1 MIPLVKKSLSILIV
15 SIVLFCLCMSIILH
29 QSVAY
34 AEEGDYGTI
43 HWSLDKK
50 GVLKFDG
57 YGTIKDGGPWAKNC
71 RKVKQIVFGPD
82 IIKMDGNISEYK
94 QLTSV
99 VFFNNIPGCFS
110 GCEKLQ
116 EVRFVGDAPVFSG
129 FDIGCCPL
137 KKIIFDSPEADF
149 CEEDSFLLSK
159 DKTILY
165 YYLGKKDKII
175 IPDGVEIIKP
185 FAFFEKKTITNV
197 SLPSSL
203 KEIGMSAF
211 HRCEKLKTIEIPDSV
226 SAIGACAFEKCTNL
240 KSVSFL
246 GSHISFEANEVDSL
260 GERIIGGATFALC
273 KSLETISLPACELI
287 PESMFL
293 LCSKLKN
300 VYISEGTLKM
310 GSYVFSECSKLEKVF
325 MPDSVYFTVSTLDGI
340 PSSTIIV
347 CSEGSETEKKA
358 TRFGYKCAADK

>member
-1 MIPLVKKSLSILIV
+1 MPLAKKCLSVLIV
-15 SIVLFCLCMSIILH
+15 SIVLLCLCMLILLH
-29 QSVAY
+29 HSVAY

-57 YGTIKDGGPWAKNC
+57 YGTIEYGGPWVKNC
-71 RKVKQIVFGPD
+71 RKVKQIVFGSD
-82 IIKMDGNISEYK
+82 ITKMEENLSEYK

-99 VFFNNIPGCFS
+99 VFYNIIPNCFS

-129 FDIGCCPL
+129 FDIGTCPL

-149 CEEDSFLLSK
+149 CEEDSFLFSK

-165 YYLGKKDKII
+165 YYLGKKAKII

-246 GSHISFEANEVDSL
+246 GSHISFETTEVDSQ
-260 GERIIGGATFALC
+260 GERIIGGTTFALC

-293 LCSKLKN
+293 SCSKLKN

-310 GSYVFSECSKLEKVF
+310 EAYVFSECSKLEKVF
-325 MPDSVYFTVSTLDGI
+325 MPDSIVFTGLTLDGI
-340 PSSTIIV
+340 PSNTIIV
-347 CSEGSETEKKA
+347 CSEGSETAKKA
-358 TRFGYKCAADK
+358 KLYGYKCVADN